1 MEFQVLKKKNKKKT
15 LEIFAVKSLAFE
27 KANWESNCYKW
38 MTKESALVLNLK
50 ANV

>member
-1 MEFQVLKKKNKKKT
+1 MNGVPGPGKKKTT

-38 MTKESALVLNLK
+38 MAKESALVLNFK